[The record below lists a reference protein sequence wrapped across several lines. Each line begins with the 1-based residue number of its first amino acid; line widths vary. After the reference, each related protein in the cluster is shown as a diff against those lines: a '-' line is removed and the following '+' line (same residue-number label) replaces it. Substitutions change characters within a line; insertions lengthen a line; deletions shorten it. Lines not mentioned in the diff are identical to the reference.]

1 MKGKTKTQTCDQASV
16 GKMKGRTDLSFQEME
31 LHALQG
37 SFHVLL
43 KGVRSQNNV
52 SSPEFIP

>member
-1 MKGKTKTQTCDQASV
+1 MKGKTKTQTCDQVSV
-16 GKMKGRTDLSFQEME
+16 RKMKGRTDLSFQERE
-31 LHALQG
+31 LHVLQE

>member
-1 MKGKTKTQTCDQASV
+1 MKGKTKTQTCDQVSV
-16 GKMKGRTDLSFQEME
+16 GKMKGRTDLSFQERG
-31 LHALQG
+31 LHVLQG

-43 KGVRSQNNV
+43 KGVRSQNNA

>member
-1 MKGKTKTQTCDQASV
+1 MKGKTKTCDQVSA

-31 LHALQG
+31 LHVLQG